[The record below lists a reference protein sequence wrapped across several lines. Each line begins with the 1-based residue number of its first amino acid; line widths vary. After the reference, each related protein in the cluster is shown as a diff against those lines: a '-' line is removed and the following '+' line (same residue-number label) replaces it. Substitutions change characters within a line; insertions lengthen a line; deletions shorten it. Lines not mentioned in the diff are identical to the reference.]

1 MIPSRTLSLA
11 RALLILGRVSN
22 LPTVWSNCLAGWW
35 LGGAG
40 DMRKLPLLFS
50 GATLLYL
57 GGMFLNDACDV
68 EFDTA
73 HRQLRPIPSGV
84 IGAKSVW
91 LLGSSFLLAGCI
103 CLFASGP
110 TTGSIALALTSTIL
124 LYDALHKRI
133 AWAPVLMAACR
144 FLLYLLAASTAEHG
158 VTGWAWWCGIA
169 LAFYVAGLSC
179 LARVEATAR
188 GVPAWPVAFLP
199 LPMVLAFFM
208 NVDEARHS
216 ALLLCAVL
224 GLWIVRSLRYTFWD
238 PAPNVGR
245 TVAGLLAGIVLVDWV
260 AIADAPRTLSAFI
273 LALFLLALGAQ
284 RFVPAT

>member
-35 LGGAG
+35 LGGAE
-40 DMRKLPLLFS
+40 DARKLPLLFS
-50 GATLLYL
+50 GATLLYI

-68 EFDTA
+68 DFDREFR
-73 HRQLRPIPSGV
+73 RQRPIPSGE
-84 IGAKSVW
+84 ISANAVW
-91 LLGSSFLLAGCI
+91 LLGGVWVISGCLL
-103 CLFASGP
+103 LFAAGP
-110 TTGSIALALTSTIL
+110 TTGCFGLALGSAIL
-124 LYDALHKRI
+124 LYDAFHKRI
-133 AWAPVLMAACR
+133 AWAPVLMASCR
-144 FLLYLLAASTAEHG
+144 FLLYLVAASVGEHG
-158 VTGWAWWCGIA
+158 VTGWAWWCGVA
-169 LAFYVAGLSC
+169 LAFYVGGLSC
-179 LARVEATAR
+179 FARKESVAG
-188 GVPAWPVAFLP
+188 GVPAWPVALLP
-199 LPMVLAFFM
+199 APMILAFFM

-224 GLWIVRSLRYTFWD
+224 GLWIVRSLRYTLWD

-245 TVAGLLAGIVLVDWV
+245 TIAGLLAGIVFVDWV
-260 AIADAPRTLSAFI
+260 AIADAPRALSAVI

>member
-1 MIPSRTLSLA
+1 MILTRSLAYA

-40 DMRKLPLLFS
+40 DTGKLPLLFT

-68 EFDTA
+68 DFDCEY
-73 HRQLRPIPSGV
+73 RRMRPIPSGAIV
-84 IGAKSVW
+84 ANWVW
-91 LLGSSFLLAGCI
+91 LLGSAWLAGGCVL
-103 CLFASGP
+103 LFAVGSS
-110 TTGSIALALTSTIL
+110 TGCLGLALVSTIL

-133 AWAPVLMAACR
+133 VWAPVLMAACR
-144 FLLYLLAASTAEHG
+144 FLLYLLAASVGEHG
-158 VTGWAWWCGIA
+158 VTGWAWWCGLA

-179 LARVEATAR
+179 IARGESAPR
-188 GVPAWPVAFLP
+188 GVPAWPVALLP
-199 LPMVLAFFM
+199 MPMVLAFFM

-224 GLWIVRSLRYTFWD
+224 GLWIVRCLRYTLWD
-238 PAPNVGR
+238 PTPNVGR
-245 TVAGLLAGIVLVDWV
+245 TVAGLLAGIVFVDWV
-260 AIADAPRTLSAFI
+260 AIADAPRALSAVI
-273 LALFLLALGAQ
+273 LGLFLLALAGQ
-284 RFVPAT
+284 RLVPAT